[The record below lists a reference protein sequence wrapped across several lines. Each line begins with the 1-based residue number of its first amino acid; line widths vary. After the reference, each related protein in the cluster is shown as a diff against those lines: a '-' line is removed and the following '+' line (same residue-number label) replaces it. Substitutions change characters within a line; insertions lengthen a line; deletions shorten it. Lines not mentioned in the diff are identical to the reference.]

1 MKNVSF
7 MEKNNRLFGQPNT
20 QEVCDSRGK
29 RKKTLSFKFY
39 LAFMRAPNMVPNDPT
54 SWYSQAY
61 TLLHCTSM
69 GPSTTQYSRVRVWHF
84 KYRLYEILRLP
95 SWKLS
100 LFCSSLALSGVSH
113 QMPYTETC
121 VVGNWRLLPT
131 AMWMRLKRNLWPKSS
146 LDVAAPSNTLTA
158 ISWENWARMTQ
169 LGCSWR
175 LDP

>member
-1 MKNVSF
+1 
-7 MEKNNRLFGQPNT
+7 
-20 QEVCDSRGK
+20 
-29 RKKTLSFKFY
+29 
-39 LAFMRAPNMVPNDPT
+39 MRAPNMVPNDPT

-146 LDVAAPSNTLTA
+146 LDVAAHPTPWLQFHERTEQEWLSWAVPGGLTHRL
-158 ISWENWARMTQ
+158 ISVCCFK
-169 LGCSWR
+169 LLS
-175 LDP
+175 